1 MGPHVRHR
9 HLVVAAAALLLALG
23 APAAAD
29 AARPSLPNSWGSTH
43 FVVHY
48 TQSSTTPLST
58 AQSVAAYAEEGYSH
72 LVTGGGDPHNAGLR
86 VPINDGDGKTDIYLT
101 TWSGDPSYSGGIT
114 IRDTTP
120 PYANWFILTPDLTL
134 EGMRFR
140 AVHEFMHV
148 IQAAYQPDPGAPI
161 GGMWTESTA
170 NWAVSW
176 SLPVDMTPGDSN
188 FYDVATAPAPWLPL
202 DCSYGT
208 WPTVGGRPCGNGYWQ
223 WLFMERQV
231 EDYGVDFIGGLLERV
246 KACVTDCTTDTSD
259 RTFLNAEISAQSS
272 GIATLSQK
280 YGRYAWQVWD
290 PTAWST
296 GGLAQL
302 HADVGRPP
310 AARWDRSL
318 LTTSESGA
326 AYTIDHLATRYVL
339 LENFGDPAASGP
351 NDVLHYRV
359 TRPASGQLGSWVYL
373 TRAKGSTSWAFHNV
387 TAATGDIV
395 IDPAATREV
404 MFPLTNTS
412 YADAQAFSYGVS
424 VTRGTPTPPANDT
437 QAGAA
442 AATLDVPVQTDT
454 VYAGGR
460 ASTETP
466 GCGGYDLTGV
476 FNGVWYRFTAPNTG
490 SYTFDTTTSTLTPVI
505 VLTDHG
511 TTTFRGCS
519 AFNGKFSTTL
529 NKGDARDIYVGRQAS
544 DTSDNTLARLLI
556 TGPPSNTVAPVV
568 TGTARDGQTLTR
580 TSDGTWTG
588 SPTSTTRQWRRCDSA
603 GASCV
608 NIPSATG
615 TSYTLTSSDVG
626 KTIRLQVSATNANG
640 TGTGD
645 SAATASVTA
654 AAPVNTVAP
663 AVVGT
668 AKQGQTLAMTNG
680 TWTGTPT
687 ITYAHRWERCTGA
700 TCTAIPGAV
709 TGTYTAS
716 ADDVG
721 HPLRAV
727 VTASNA
733 GGSVSAASA
742 MTAAVTALTT
752 PDGGTPPPTPPPT
765 PTTPSLVPVPG
776 TGTTTTPAITPVRT
790 VTLVTRRLTLDRRG
804 RISVTLRCTATDAQ
818 PCRATLTLK
827 TARKVRVGS
836 RSRILTL
843 ATGSAS
849 VRNGAMATVV
859 LKPGRTARRYVR
871 VARRV
876 AAKLTLGA
884 RQADGSV
891 RTATTAVTVRAR

>member
-1 MGPHVRHR
+1 MGSHVRHR
-9 HLVVAAAALLLALG
+9 RLAAAAVVALLLGFG
-23 APAAAD
+23 APASAV
-29 AARPSLPNSWGSTH
+29 AARPSLPSSWGSTH

-48 TQSSTTPLST
+48 SSSTSSAST
-58 AQSVAAYAEEGYSH
+58 AQAVATYAEEGYQH
-72 LVTGGGDPHNAGLR
+72 LVTGTGDPHNAGLR

-101 TWSGDPSYSGGIT
+101 TWDAFPTYSGGIT
-114 IRDTTP
+114 LRDTTA
-120 PYANWFILTPDLTL
+120 PYAAWFILTPDLTL
-134 EGMRFR
+134 SSMRFR

-176 SLPVDMTPGDSN
+176 SLPVDMTPMDSN
-188 FYDVATAPAPWLPL
+188 FYDVATAPSPWLPL

-208 WPTVGGRPCGNGYWQ
+208 WPTVGGRPCGDGYWQ

-231 EDYGVDFIGGLLERV
+231 EDYGVDFVSGLLERV
-246 KACVTDCTTDTSD
+246 KACTVDCSTDTSD
-259 RTFLNAEISAQSS
+259 RTFLNAEIASQGGA
-272 GIATLSQK
+272 GATLSVK

-296 GGLAQL
+296 GGLAKL
-302 HADVGRPP
+302 HQGIGRPP
-310 AARWDRSL
+310 AARWDRAL
-318 LTTSESGA
+318 LTSSENGA
-326 AYTIDHLATRYVL
+326 AFTIDHLGTRYVL
-339 LENFGDPAASGP
+339 IENFGDPVAGGP

-359 TRPASGQLGSWVYL
+359 TRPATGQLGSWVYL
-373 TRAKGSTSWAFHNV
+373 TRAKGATSWAFHNV
-387 TAATGDIV
+387 TAATGDITV
-395 IDPAATREV
+395 DPAATREV
-404 MFPLTNTS
+404 MIPLTNTS
-412 YADAQAFSYGVS
+412 YADGQAFSYGLS
-424 VTRGTPTPPANDT
+424 MTRGTPTPPANDI
-437 QAGAA
+437 QAGATL
-442 AATLDVPVQTDT
+442 ATLDVPVQTDT

-460 ASTETP
+460 AGTETP
-466 GCGGYDLTGV
+466 GCGAYDLTGV

-490 SYTFDTTTSTLTPVI
+490 TYTFDTTTSTLAPVI
-505 VLTDHG
+505 VLTDHASS
-511 TTTFRGCS
+511 TFRGCS
-519 AFNGKFSTTL
+519 AFNGRYTTTL
-529 NKGDARDIYVGRQAS
+529 NKGDARDIYVGRQAT

-568 TGTARDGQTLTR
+568 TGTTRDGLTLTR

-588 SPTSTTRQWRRCDSA
+588 SPTSFARQWRRCDAA

-615 TSYTLTSSDVG
+615 TSYTLTSADVG
-626 KTIRLQVSATNANG
+626 KTIRLQVSASNANG

-645 SAATASVTA
+645 STATALVAA

-709 TGTYTAS
+709 TGTYTAT

-742 MTAAVTALTT
+742 MTAAVTALAP
-752 PDGGTPPPTPPPT
+752 PDGGTPTPTPT
-765 PTTPSLVPVPG
+765 TTTPSLVPVPG

-790 VTLVTRRLTLDRRG
+790 VTLATRRLTLDRRG
-804 RISVTLRCTATDAQ
+804 KLPVALRCTATDAQ
-818 PCRATLTLK
+818 PCRVTLTLK

-836 RSRILTL
+836 RTRILTL

-849 VRNGAMATVV
+849 VRNGAKATVV

-871 VARRV
+871 ATRRV
-876 AAKLTLGA
+876 AAELTLGA

-891 RTATTAVTVRAR
+891 RAATIAVTVRAR